1 MAPLIVRYRMTDPGS
16 PERDWA
22 DEYLADKL
30 EGAKSEASAEHGPPP
45 EASDYMDDLTDAD
58 LTYVHPDNRADYL
71 ETAVRALVGALSE
84 RETVTVTDGRPASAF
99 VEDGR
104 VIVTMEGLGEVI
116 NVDHE
121 TAALLAFS
129 YERDSS
135 ATEES

>member
-1 MAPLIVRYRMTDPGS
+1 MASTGS
-16 PERDWA
+16 AGRDWA

-30 EGAKSEASAEHGPPP
+30 EGSKSEASAEHGPPP

-58 LTYVHPDNRADYL
+58 LTYVHPDNRADHL
-71 ETAVRALVGALSE
+71 ETAVRALVRALAQE
-84 RETVTVTDGRPASAF
+84 ETVTVTDGRPASAF

-121 TAALLAFS
+121 TAALLAFA
-129 YERDSS
+129 YERP
-135 ATEES
+135 APTMEES

>member
-1 MAPLIVRYRMTDPGS
+1 MAPTGS
-16 PERDWA
+16 AGRDWA

-30 EGAKSEASAEHGPPP
+30 EGSKSEASAEHGPPP

-58 LTYVHPDNRADYL
+58 LTYVHPDNRADHL
-71 ETAVRALVGALSE
+71 ETAVRALVRALA
-84 RETVTVTDGRPASAF
+84 RDETVTVTVGDGRPASAF

-121 TAALLAFS
+121 TAALLAFA

-135 ATEES
+135 TGEES